1 MKKFFMMTRGRTG
14 STAVMD
20 SLNKTRS
27 ITAAQEL
34 FIRYK
39 VNKNSQPL
47 KNNSR
52 VITRYDLWRQQNMG
66 LLSTVGEK
74 LFKSDAWIVKYLE
87 QLENSV
93 SESGAAAFGFK
104 VISHHF
110 AQRPGLKENL
120 VKRGYSAIY
129 LTRNIPRQVISGM
142 VAKKR
147 GKYNA
152 HEKENYQSDMSFA
165 LDVDIFKSLIQLEQ
179 KSQHDDLNLIQSLGT
194 DYTSITYED
203 FVSNPDQLF
212 LDIFSFLNLPAEKAP
227 KSSFEIM
234 IKDLREVVQNYD
246 QISECTHELGMSLD

>member
-1 MKKFFMMTRGRTG
+1 MMTRGRTG

-20 SLNKTRS
+20 SLGKTHS

-39 VNKNSQPL
+39 VNKNSQSL
-47 KNNSR
+47 KNNER
-52 VITRYDLWRQQNMG
+52 LITRYDIWRQQNMG
-66 LLSTVGEK
+66 LFSLIGEK
-74 LFKSDAWIVKYLE
+74 FLRSNAWILKYLDE
-87 QLENSV
+87 IETSV
-93 SESGAAAFGFK
+93 SESGADAFGFK

-110 AQRPGLKENL
+110 AQRPRLKETL
-120 VKRGYSAIY
+120 VGRGYSAIY

-152 HEKENYQSDMSFA
+152 HEKENYQSDMSFT

-179 KSQHDDLNLIQSLGT
+179 KSQHDDLNLVQSLGV
-194 DYTSITYED
+194 DYTTITYED

-212 LDIFSFLNLPAEKAP
+212 LNIFSFLNLPTEKAP
-227 KSSFEIM
+227 KSSFAIM
-234 IKDLREVVQNYD
+234 IKDLRDVVQNYD
-246 QISECTHELGMSLD
+246 QIAECTHELGMSLD